1 MFAHWKQDLP
11 ASLVVFLVALPLCMG
26 IALASGAPVATGLIT
41 AIIGGLVV
49 GMLAGAPLQVS
60 GPAAGLTVICAGV
73 ISQFGLTGL
82 GIVVLLAGFIQLVA
96 GLCRLGQWFRAVSPA
111 VVHGMLSGIGVLIVV
126 SQLHVLVDIKPHG
139 HGLENIVAIPE
150 SVARG
155 LPWPQWEGE
164 NIRRTRIH
172 LLKELSKLHERQ
184 GEVDRAVSRVV
195 TMHGSKRVH
204 DTEEA
209 QLPSFAP
216 QQAAVLADLRKIWQ
230 EHLAQPEV
238 LGTRAEELDQA
249 LAKADSALS
258 KALADLESHSLYEV
272 EESQHEASEAV
283 AGALEALE
291 SHPWAA
297 KIGVLSIIVLVLWKR
312 YVKGPLAQVP
322 PPLVAVVTAVLA
334 AWLLSLPVLY
344 VEVPDDLRNGLTFP
358 TWTVFEDF
366 PIRDVLIAG
375 LTMAAIASAETLLC
389 ATAVDKLHDGQRTQY
404 DRELCAQGIG
414 NMLCGCVGALPMT
427 GVIVR
432 SAANVKAGAKT
443 RLSAILHGLWML
455 MFVLFLAPLLRM
467 IPVSALAGILVYI
480 GFQLIDFKG
489 FFRLWKE
496 SKSEALIL
504 LITMV
509 VIVVDHLLTGV
520 ITGIVLSAL
529 KLLFTFSWLDVQ
541 VTNDPPKQGRA
552 RALLKLAGAATF
564 IRLPILAQALEKIP
578 PDTDVRFDFSRLDY
592 IDHACFELL
601 SSWCQQR
608 QSCEGTLILDWKQL
622 HARLQEPQRKADS
635 TAAHSA
641 A

>member
-1 MFAHWKQDLP
+1 
-11 ASLVVFLVALPLCMG
+11 
-26 IALASGAPVATGLIT
+26 
-41 AIIGGLVV
+41 
-49 GMLAGAPLQVS
+49 
-60 GPAAGLTVICAGV
+60 
-73 ISQFGLTGL
+73 
-82 GIVVLLAGFIQLVA
+82 
-96 GLCRLGQWFRAVSPA
+96 
-111 VVHGMLSGIGVLIVV
+111 
-126 SQLHVLVDIKPHG
+126 
-139 HGLENIVAIPE
+139 
-150 SVARG
+150 
-155 LPWPQWEGE
+155 
-164 NIRRTRIH
+164 
-172 LLKELSKLHERQ
+172 
-184 GEVDRAVSRVV
+184 
-195 TMHGSKRVH
+195 
-204 DTEEA
+204 
-209 QLPSFAP
+209 
-216 QQAAVLADLRKIWQ
+216 
-230 EHLAQPEV
+230 
-238 LGTRAEELDQA
+238 LDAA
-249 LAKADSALS
+249 LAKADAALS

-283 AGALEALE
+283 GGALEALE

-297 KIGVLSIIVLVLWKR
+297 KIGVLSIVILVLWKR
-312 YVKGPLAQVP
+312 YAKGPLAQVP
-322 PPLVAVVTAVLA
+322 PPLVAVITAVLA

-344 VEVPDDLRNGLTFP
+344 VEVPDDLRHGLTFP

-366 PIRDVLIAG
+366 PIRDILTAG

-389 ATAVDKLHDGQRTQY
+389 ATAVDKLHDGERTKY
-404 DRELCAQGIG
+404 DRELWAQGVG
-414 NMLCGCVGALPMT
+414 NVLCGVVGALPMT

-455 MFVLFLAPLLRM
+455 LFVLFLAPLLRM

-541 VTNDPPKQGRA
+541 VVDEPAKAGKA
-552 RALLKLAGAATF
+552 RATLKIAGAATF

-578 PDTDVRFDFSRLDY
+578 PETDVRFDFSRLDY

-608 QSCEGTLILDWKQL
+608 ESCEGTLILDWKQL
-622 HARLQEPQRKADS
+622 HARLEEPQRKTAS
-635 TAAHSA
+635 GAAHSA